1 MKPKKF
7 NNAKDQQIHDVLC
20 TVWNALEFKG
30 YNARN
35 QLRDYL
41 YTKDPCYITSYDN
54 ARKLL
59 TELDRDDIMNHL
71 MEYYFND

>member
-7 NNAKDQQIHDVLC
+7 NNAKDQQINDVLC
-20 TVWNALEFKG
+20 TVWKAMEYKG

-41 YTKDPCYITSYDN
+41 YTEDPCYITNYDN

-71 MEYYFND
+71 LDYYCNN

>member
-7 NNAKDQQIHDVLC
+7 NNAKDQQINDVLC
-20 TVWNALEFKG
+20 TVWSAMEYKG

-41 YTKDPCYITSYDN
+41 YTEDPCYITNYDN

-71 MEYYFND
+71 LDYYCNN